1 MKYEELIGKDA
12 IAQRVAEMGKEIS
25 AHYQKV
31 GGELLVVGLLRGSF
45 IFMADLVRT
54 INYDHEVDFMTVSS
68 YGDSTTSSGDVKI
81 VMDLNKVVSGRHLL
95 LVEDIVDTGHTFHNI
110 INLLKLRNPASISVA
125 TMLNKPSRRQK
136 EITIDYCGFEIP
148 DKFVFGMGLDI
159 EQKLRNL
166 PFIAVMRD

>member
-12 IAQRVAEMGKEIS
+12 IARRVAEMGKEIS
-25 AHYQKV
+25 ADYQKTE
-31 GGELLVVGLLRGSF
+31 GELLVIGLLRGSF
-45 IFMADLVRT
+45 IFMADLVRA

-81 VMDLNKVVSGRHLL
+81 VMDLNKVVRGKHLL
-95 LVEDIVDTGHTFHNI
+95 LVEDIIDTGHTFHNI

-136 EITIDYCGFEIP
+136 EIKIDYCGFEIP
-148 DKFVFGMGLDI
+148 DKFVFGMGLDL

-166 PFIAVMRD
+166 PYIAVKCD

>member
-12 IAQRVAEMGKEIS
+12 IAQRVAEMGTEIS
-25 AHYQKV
+25 AHYQKT
-31 GGELLVVGLLRGSF
+31 GGELLVIGLLRGSF
-45 IFMADLVRT
+45 IFMADLVRA

-81 VMDLNKVVSGRHLL
+81 VMDLNKVVTGKHLL

-136 EITIDYCGFEIP
+136 EIKIDYCGFEIP
-148 DKFVFGMGLDI
+148 DKFVFGMGLDL

-166 PFIAVMRD
+166 PFIAVKHD

>member
-12 IAQRVAEMGKEIS
+12 IAERVAEMGKEIS
-25 AHYQKV
+25 AHYEKT
-31 GGELLVVGLLRGSF
+31 GGELLVIGLLRGSF
-45 IFMADLVRT
+45 IFMADLVRA
-54 INYDHEVDFMTVSS
+54 IDYDHEVDFMTVSS

-81 VMDLNKVVSGRHLL
+81 VMDLNKVVSGKHLL

-136 EITIDYCGFEIP
+136 EIKIDYCGFEIP
-148 DKFVFGMGLDI
+148 DKFVFGMGLDL

>member
-1 MKYEELIGKDA
+1 MI
-12 IAQRVAEMGKEIS
+12 
-25 AHYQKV
+25 
-31 GGELLVVGLLRGSF
+31 GLLRGSF
-45 IFMADLVRT
+45 IFMADLVRA

-81 VMDLNKVVSGRHLL
+81 VMDLNKVVTGKHLL

-136 EITIDYCGFEIP
+136 EIKIDYCGFEIP
-148 DKFVFGMGLDI
+148 DKFVFGMGLDL

-166 PFIAVMRD
+166 PFIAVKHD